1 MESQVNQKQRQGTS
15 GRVVIYGGGV
25 GGAQLAKRLSGKA
38 EVVLVDPLDYFEVP
52 MAAPRIMV
60 QPDFAERAIM
70 SFAEALPAVKHVRA
84 KLVELR
90 TDSGLIETQDGKQ
103 SLISGDIAVLA
114 TGSRFASELVRGIEG
129 SGSSR
134 KAFYVR
140 FHDRLRS
147 AQRVL
152 IVGGGPIGVEIAGE
166 ISETWPDRAI
176 TVLEAGPRLLS
187 GTSEKAALY
196 AAEVLTKRGVTIITG
211 DRLEGHQHNPGEIF
225 APGGEARTAAG
236 RQISYDLLLWCV
248 GGRPA
253 TGYLQ
258 AHLGHTLNDKGQ
270 VRVTPD
276 LRVVGQEGLFALG
289 DITDLI
295 ENKMAWIASG
305 HAGVVAGNILA
316 LLSGDHAKL
325 KSYKAKTGNPMMA
338 VTLGRH
344 HGVSQLPSPIGV
356 VRASWFNRKIKAD
369 QMMVPMVRKA
379 FGL

>member
-1 MESQVNQKQRQGTS
+1 
-15 GRVVIYGGGV
+15 VVIYGGGV
-25 GGAQLAKRLSGKA
+25 GGAQLAKRLSGKT

-70 SFAEALPAVKHVRA
+70 SFAKALPAVKHVRA

-90 TDSGLIETQDGKQ
+90 TDSGLVETPDGKQ
-103 SLISGDIAVLA
+103 SLISGDVTVLA
-114 TGSRFASELVRGIEG
+114 TGSRFATELVRGIEG

-134 KAFYVR
+134 KAFYAR

-147 AQRVL
+147 AL

-176 TVLEAGPRLLS
+176 TILEAGPRLLS
-187 GTSEKAALY
+187 GTSEKAATY
-196 AAEVLTKRGVTIITG
+196 AAGMLTKRGVTIITG
-211 DRLEGHQHNPGEIF
+211 DRLEGYEHSPGEIF

-236 RQISYDLLLWCV
+236 RQISYDLLLWCI

-253 TGYLQ
+253 TSYLQ
-258 AHLGHTLNDKGQ
+258 EHFGHTLNDKGQ

-276 LRVVGQEGLFALG
+276 LRVVGQEVLFALN

-305 HAGVVAGNILA
+305 HAGVAAGNILA
-316 LLSGDHAKL
+316 LLSGNHAKL
-325 KSYKAKTGNPMMA
+325 KPYKAKTGNPMMA
-338 VTLGRH
+338 VTLGCC
-344 HGVSQLPSPIGV
+344 HGVSHLPSPIGV
-356 VRASWFNRKIKAD
+356 VRASWFNRKLKAD

>member
-1 MESQVNQKQRQGTS
+1 
-15 GRVVIYGGGV
+15 VVIYGGGV

-90 TDSGLIETQDGKQ
+90 IDSGLVETPDGKQ
-103 SLISGDIAVLA
+103 SLISGDVTVLA

-134 KAFYVR
+134 KAFYGR
-140 FHDRLRS
+140 FHDRLRNARS
-147 AQRVL
+147 VL

-166 ISETWPDRAI
+166 ISETWPDKAI
-176 TVLEAGPRLLS
+176 AILEAGPRLLS
-187 GTSEKAALY
+187 GTSEKAATY

-211 DRLEGHQHNPGEIF
+211 DRLEDHQHRPGETF
-225 APGGEARTAAG
+225 APGGKARTAAG

-253 TGYLQ
+253 TSYLQ
-258 AHLGHTLNDKGQ
+258 EHFGHTLNDKGQ

-276 LRVVGQEGLFALG
+276 LRVVGQEELFAIG

-305 HAGVVAGNILA
+305 HAGVAGGNILA
-316 LLSGDHAKL
+316 LLRGNHAKL
-325 KSYKAKTGNPMMA
+325 KPYKAKTGNPMMA
-338 VTLGRH
+338 VTLGRR

-356 VRASWFNRKIKAD
+356 VRASWFNRKLKAE
-369 QMMVPMVRKA
+369 QMMVPMVRKT